1 MLKIGLTGGIG
12 SGKSTVARVFSI
24 LGIPVYDA
32 DEAARRLMNSDPG
45 LKEEIIRFFGPSSY
59 RDGLLDRSY
68 IAGLVFNDAEKLG
81 QLNALVHPVT
91 IRDAEIWI
99 GQQNA
104 SYVVKEAALLFESG
118 AAAGLD
124 VVVGVYAPAAIRIKR
139 VMDRDGI
146 SAEEIRKRM
155 DRQLDE
161 EMKMKLCDH
170 IVRNDEQ
177 ELVIPQVLA
186 LHRLFLSGRGK

>member
-12 SGKSTVARVFSI
+12 SGKSTVARIFSI

-32 DEAARRLMNSDPG
+32 DEAARRLMNSDPT

-59 RDGLLDRSY
+59 RDGFLDRSY

-81 QLNALVHPVT
+81 QLNALVHPAT

-104 SYVVKEAALLFESG
+104 PYVVKEAALLFESG

-124 VVVGVYAPAAIRIKR
+124 VVVGVYAPSAIRLKR

-146 SAEEIRKRM
+146 SAGEVRKRM

-161 EMKMKLCDH
+161 DMKMKLCDH

-186 LHRLFLSGRGK
+186 LHRLFLSGRSK

>member
-32 DEAARRLMNSDPG
+32 DEAARRLMNSDPR